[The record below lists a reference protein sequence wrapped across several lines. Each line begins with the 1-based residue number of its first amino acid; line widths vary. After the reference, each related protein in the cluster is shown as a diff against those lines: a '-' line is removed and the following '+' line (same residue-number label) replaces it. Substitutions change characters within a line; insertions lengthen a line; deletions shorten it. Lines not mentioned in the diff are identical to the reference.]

1 MHSERRKNKKI
12 SMSRH
17 LEKIA
22 SISPDQNRAQIN
34 KDLTKTRRN
43 RHFELASLFGP
54 ASKRADLFATF
65 LLSFPGD
72 PLYFYHFTDRA
83 QTIEALQV
91 VPPVWYHLYGTTC
104 IATLGPRA
112 LLSRPHFTQDLD
124 NLGGLRFKEAKRAS
138 PCISL
143 HLLASPSI
151 WEAKRASPTSA
162 ASPPLATKGLP
173 RGAASKAGGPAP
185 RRECPLHPGR
195 RFVTR
200 CRSRGRFAACS

>member
-1 MHSERRKNKKI
+1 
-12 SMSRH
+12 MSRH
-17 LEKIA
+17 LEKNA
-22 SISPDQNRAQIN
+22 SISPDQNRAQMN
-34 KDLTKTRRN
+34 KDSIERLVVIDISSSR
-43 RHFELASLFGP
+43 LASLFGP

-72 PLYFYHFTDRA
+72 LLYFYHFTDRA

-91 VPPVWYHLYGTTC
+91 VPPVWYHLYGTTSC